1 MGFDPVDGLLQRAGG
16 LYVACDDATGLPK
29 FIDPLFEAD
38 GVTLGLGH

>member
-1 MGFDPVDGLLQRAGG
+1 MAYYNDAGG